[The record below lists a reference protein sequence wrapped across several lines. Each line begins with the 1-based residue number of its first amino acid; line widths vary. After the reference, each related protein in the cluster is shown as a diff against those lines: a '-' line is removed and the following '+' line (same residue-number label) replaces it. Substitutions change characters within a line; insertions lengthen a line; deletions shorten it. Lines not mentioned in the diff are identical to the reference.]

1 VHDERAG
8 FELDKQVF
16 RAPLDC
22 AHQLPTNGRFEICRD
37 GPAQPAIA
45 DDEVGDALPDQCGR
59 DAAPRSFYFRK
70 LGQRRAG
77 LFDLRFFIG
86 DVLAHHGI
94 EFLRLELVGMQTLI
108 FGGRVEVTG
117 AGGRNQF
124 DFVAHV
130 QPLKP

>member
-1 VHDERAG
+1 
-8 FELDKQVF
+8 LDDQVF

-22 AHQLPTNGRFEICRD
+22 AYQLPTNGRLEIRRN
-37 GPAQPAIA
+37 GPAQAAIS
-45 DDEVGDALPDQCGR
+45 DDQVDDAVPDQGGR
-59 DAAPRSFYFRK
+59 DAASRSFYFGK

-77 LFDLRFFIG
+77 LFDLRFFIR

-94 EFLRLELVGMQTLI
+94 EFLRLELVRMQALI

-117 AGGRNQF
+117 AGGGNQF

-130 QPLKP
+130 GPLKP